1 MDRTRWRVENTLLFF
16 CFFLSFFLSPHL
28 SLSLSLRL
36 SWQLKCDFYT
46 RRQRIFSSSRN
57 FFFFF
62 FFLFFLFSLFFFHL
76 DFAVNMWF
84 VHSCSFPHMRLSL
97 SLSRCWLSLASR
109 ENWIFFPDQLGEI
122 SLGGTD
128 SQEAKR
134 PHGKQFISASQSLLP
149 KEIIPIPRNA
159 SSMMHLFLD

>member
-46 RRQRIFSSSRN
+46 RRQRIFSSWSFF

-62 FFLFFLFSLFFFHL
+62 FFLSFLFSLFFFHL
-76 DFAVNMWF
+76 DFAVNIWF
-84 VHSCSFPHMRLSL
+84 VHSCSFPRITGLRLSL

-122 SLGGTD
+122 SLGKLIP
-128 SQEAKR
+128 KR
-134 PHGKQFISASQSLLP
+134 QKKAPWQTIHISKSQSQTQ
-149 KEIIPIPRNA
+149 KG
-159 SSMMHLFLD
+159 

>member
-76 DFAVNMWF
+76 DFAVNIWF
-84 VHSCSFPHMRLSL
+84 VHSCSFPRITGLRLSL
-97 SLSRCWLSLASR
+97 SLSRDVDSLWR
-109 ENWIFFPDQLGEI
+109 HVKTGFFFQI
-122 SLGGTD
+122 SSGKSVWEALIPKRQKGPMANNSYQQAKAC
-128 SQEAKR
+128 SQKR
-134 PHGKQFISASQSLLP
+134 
-149 KEIIPIPRNA
+149 
-159 SSMMHLFLD
+159 